1 MVYLFFVKLKYLFY
15 VYEQR
20 KVINFLVNH
29 KIHSHSPIDILDFE
43 EFKILV
49 DIDFQYW
56 KELWKERMKKWI
68 V

>member
-1 MVYLFFVKLKYLFY
+1 MLYLFFVKIKYKLY
-15 VYEQR
+15 VHEQR
-20 KVINFLVNH
+20 KVINFLIKH
-29 KIHSHSPIDILDFE
+29 KIRSHSPIDVFDFE

-56 KELWKERMKKWI
+56 KESWKERMKSWI